1 MYPLLSSLLSGLL
14 LVVASGL
21 PSLAA
26 PSQEPTRGYVGTIA
40 GAEAHDA
47 LVAVV
52 VAPDGQ
58 AIAYV
63 CSADDAWNQEHS
75 RWYTGELTAQGALA
89 ATARDGK
96 QLVGQ
101 VYGDTLSG
109 TVGGLA
115 FRAELVPEGTAGLY
129 RGRVDDEVH
138 AVIEAPDGRR
148 VGGVWYASDGGW
160 AWTWRFTPAT
170 MVDRAPGALRVQRPP
185 EAPALAAPPAG
196 PQPPPGQGQQFVFI
210 ELRSCVSAFDQCGNI

>member
-1 MYPLLSSLLSGLL
+1 MHALLLALLSGPVLL
-14 LVVASGL
+14 ASMTLFGG
-21 PSLAA
+21 AA
-26 PSQEPTRGYVGTIA
+26 SSQEPPRGYVGTIA
-40 GAEAHDA
+40 EAEQRDA
-47 LVAVV
+47 LVAIV

-75 RWYTGELTAQGALA
+75 RWYVGELTAQGALT

-115 FRAELVPEGTAGLY
+115 FRAEPISGSAGLY

-170 MVDRAPGALRVQRPP
+170 TIDRAPGALRVQRPP
-185 EAPALAAPPAG
+185 EAPPLAAPPAA

>member
-1 MYPLLSSLLSGLL
+1 
-14 LVVASGL
+14 V
-21 PSLAA
+21 
-26 PSQEPTRGYVGTIA
+26 
-40 GAEAHDA
+40 
-47 LVAVV
+47 
-52 VAPDGQ
+52 
-58 AIAYV
+58 
-63 CSADDAWNQEHS
+63 
-75 RWYTGELTAQGALA
+75 GELIAQGALT

-101 VYGDTLSG
+101 VYGDSLSG
-109 TVGGLA
+109 TAGGLA
-115 FRAELVPEGTAGLY
+115 FRAEAVPSGSAGLY

-148 VGGVWYASDGGW
+148 VGGVWYASHGGW

-170 MVDRAPGALRVQRPP
+170 PVDRAPGSLRVQRPP
-185 EAPALAAPPAG
+185 EAPPLAAPPPG